1 MADLKARPRPVGS
14 TAVLGRTG
22 FPHVT
27 TATKG
32 ELDIVTGPSQPGFN
46 PLDLLYSSLSACLV
60 LSARMAASQLGVLD
74 KITLITADVTGEK
87 ATEGLSRVQKFN
99 IAFSIQGDIDEETRL
114 KIAHAAEDEI
124 CTVSNTIRG
133 NPEFSTVISG

>member
-1 MADLKARPRPVGS
+1 MADLKVRTRPVGA

-27 TATKG
+27 SATQG
-32 ELDIVTGPSQPGFN
+32 EIDIVTGPSQPGFN

-74 KITLITADVTGEK
+74 RITELKADVTGEK
-87 ATEGLSRVQKFN
+87 ATEGVSRVKTFN
-99 IAFSIQGDIDEETRL
+99 IAFSIKGDIDEETRR